1 MPSLLWFLFLVSILQ
16 FSVKH
21 NRAANTTVDN
31 VLWALSEMFLYFF
44 DAALNHAIS
53 WAVDEFIPQ
62 SVFDSSTNTTMSA
75 STSAPC
81 PTGKDQPA
89 CEDNDCA
96 GDDIVATCTAAGPK
110 SKCSCAP
117 LVTPFVNSVDVAW
130 LRGQQT
136 LLGSM
141 ISVGKSMNP
150 PKPTLSCAD
159 DSPAHL
165 DRDWAIGS
173 VSSFCNSYMGKN
185 ASPNMPIEQNYAE
198 GTQENFDNGV
208 GQNTTLS
215 IVVAPECSQNFTQY
229 NIDIDQ
235 CNVALNS
242 TIEECDTTGP
252 KDGKHGGKVSYG
264 CIVYANDPQTHP
276 PSPSSTDSS
285 TPSPSADSSH
295 CSINDDCNFRTCPI
309 GPSTCETYG
318 APGVNEQG
326 LK

>member
-1 MPSLLWFLFLVSILQ
+1 MRYPGLSMNLFPRAYLIAVPTQQCLRLPVLHVPQGRTSLHARTMTAQETMSSLLV
-16 FSVKH
+16 
-21 NRAANTTVDN
+21 
-31 VLWALSEMFLYFF
+31 
-44 DAALNHAIS
+44 
-53 WAVDEFIPQ
+53 
-62 SVFDSSTNTTMSA
+62 
-75 STSAPC
+75 
-81 PTGKDQPA
+81 QPPDPNQNA
-89 CEDNDCA
+89 R
-96 GDDIVATCTAAGPK
+96 V
-110 SKCSCAP
+110 AP

-141 ISVGKSMNP
+141 ISVGKSVNP
-150 PKPTLSCAD
+150 PKPTLSCAN

-309 GPSTCETYG
+309 GPSMCETYG